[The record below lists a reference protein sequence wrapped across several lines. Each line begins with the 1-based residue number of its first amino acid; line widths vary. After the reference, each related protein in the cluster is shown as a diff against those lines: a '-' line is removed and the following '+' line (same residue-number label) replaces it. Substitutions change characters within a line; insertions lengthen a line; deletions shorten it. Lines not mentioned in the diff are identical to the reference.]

1 MSQFEKGNPYFI
13 IFPLWLL
20 VFAASSQ
27 IMIIAPILPEIG
39 KSLNTPVELL
49 GNLVTVYAVMVG
61 VFAIIM
67 GPFSDKIGRRKILL
81 IGTGCMAIFLFC
93 HTFVVDFYSFIIIR
107 AMAGMAGG
115 VLSGAAVA
123 YVGDYFPYEK
133 RGWANGWVMSGI
145 AVGQI
150 LGIPLGTFLAEH
162 FGFKSPFFL
171 FGIVMALTFI
181 LIYFRVPQPDVELHT
196 DKLTVR
202 STLSKYVILLK
213 RKDVSFVALCYLLMF
228 LSLSVFIIYLP
239 TWLEDNFDSSLTTIG
254 YIFAVGGVANVIA
267 GPSSGWFSDKV
278 GRKNMIITSCFGLSL
293 LMFGTTYF
301 VTDLAYAFIL
311 FPLAMILIA
320 MRISPFQALSSELVK
335 SNNRGT
341 MMSLL
346 VAIGQIGYGLGGSIA
361 GPLYSIQ
368 GYASNTFFGAA
379 SIFLTAII
387 VWKFVPEPELKT
399 TSIHNSASVLD

>member
-1 MSQFEKGNPYFI
+1 MKYESATPYFI
-13 IFPLWLL
+13 LFSLWLL

-39 KSLNTPVELL
+39 NALNTPVELL

-61 VFAIIM
+61 IFAIIM

-81 IGTGCMAIFLFC
+81 LGTGFMAIFLFC
-93 HTFVVDFYSFIIIR
+93 HTLVVDFKSFLVIR

-150 LGIPLGTFLAEH
+150 LGIPLGTFLAEQ
-162 FGFKSPFFL
+162 FGFRSPFL
-171 FGIVMALTFI
+171 VFGIVMSLTFV
-181 LIYFRVPQPDVELHT
+181 LIYFKVPQPNVELHT
-196 DKLTVR
+196 DKLTVI
-202 STLSKYVILLK
+202 STFTKYLKLLK

-239 TWLEDNFDSSLTTIG
+239 TWLEDSFDSSLTTIG
-254 YIFAVGGVANVIA
+254 YIFAVGGVANVVA
-267 GPSSGWFSDKV
+267 GPSSGWISDKI
-278 GRKNMIITSCFGLSL
+278 GRKNMIITSCLGLSI
-293 LMFGTTYF
+293 LMTCTTFF
-301 VTDLAYAFIL
+301 VTELAYAFIL

-346 VAIGQIGYGLGGSIA
+346 VAIGQVGYGLGGTVA
-361 GPLYSIQ
+361 GPLYSVE
-368 GYASNTFFGAA
+368 GYASNTYFGAA
-379 SIFLTAII
+379 AIFLTALI
-387 VWKFVPEPELKT
+387 VWKFVPEPELR
-399 TSIHNSASVLD
+399 TSATSEPSILE

>member
-1 MSQFEKGNPYFI
+1 
-13 IFPLWLL
+13 
-20 VFAASSQ
+20 
-27 IMIIAPILPEIG
+27 MIIAPILPEIG

-61 VFAIIM
+61 IFAIIM

-81 IGTGCMAIFLFC
+81 IGAGFMAVFLFC
-93 HTFVVDFYSFIIIR
+93 HLLVTDFISFMIVR

-150 LGIPLGTFLAEH
+150 LGIPLGTFLADQ
-162 FGFKSPFFL
+162 FGFKSPFL
-171 FGIVMALTFI
+171 VFGIVMTLTFVM
-181 LIYFRVPQPDVELHT
+181 IYLKVPQPDVELHT
-196 DKLTVR
+196 DKLTIR
-202 STLSKYVILLK
+202 STFAKYIKILK
-213 RKDVSFVALCYLLMF
+213 RSDVCFVALCYLLMF

-239 TWLEDNFDSSLTTIG
+239 TWLENSFDSSLTTIG
-254 YIFAVGGVANVIA
+254 YIFAVGGIANVIA
-267 GPSSGWFSDKV
+267 GPSSGWISDKI
-278 GRKNMIITSCFGLSL
+278 GRKNMIITSCFGLSI
-293 LMFGTTYF
+293 LMVGTTFF
-301 VTDLAYAFIL
+301 VTDLAYAFVL
-311 FPLAMILIA
+311 FPVAMILIA
-320 MRISPFQALSSELVK
+320 MRISPFQALSSELVT

-346 VAIGQIGYGLGGSIA
+346 VAIGQVGYGLGSSIA
-361 GPLYSIQ
+361 GPLYSIK

-379 SIFLTAII
+379 AIFITAII
-387 VWKFVPEPELKT
+387 VWKYVPEPELKKQT
-399 TSIHNSASVLD
+399 IPEPIIIE